1 MIKTITKRIL
11 LFISQYLP
19 LTYSSSCINKLR
31 VFNSLLISSRFKSCG
46 TNVTFNSISLLK
58 GEQYIEIGKNV
69 TFGKDL
75 WLTAWNIGG
84 RIPTIRIGNS
94 CSFGAYN
101 HISASS
107 NVTIGNGLL
116 TGKWVTITDNSH
128 GYTDYESL
136 QQRPTQR
143 QIVSKGS
150 VIIEKN
156 VWIGDKATILPGVM
170 IGDGVVVGANTVVSK
185 DIPNYSV
192 VVGNPAR
199 IIKQAFH

>member
-1 MIKTITKRIL
+1 MG
-11 LFISQYLP
+11 YD
-19 LTYSSSCINKLR
+19 N
-31 VFNSLLISSRFKSCG
+31 
-46 TNVTFNSISLLK
+46 
-58 GEQYIEIGKNV
+58 
-69 TFGKDL
+69 
-75 WLTAWNIGG
+75 
-84 RIPTIRIGNS
+84 
-94 CSFGAYN
+94 
-101 HISASS
+101 
-107 NVTIGNGLL
+107 
-116 TGKWVTITDNSH
+116 NSH

-150 VIIEKN
+150 VIIGKN

-199 IIKQAFH
+199 IIKQASH

>member
-1 MIKTITKRIL
+1 MG
-11 LFISQYLP
+11 QH
-19 LTYSSSCINKLR
+19 
-31 VFNSLLISSRFKSCG
+31 
-46 TNVTFNSISLLK
+46 
-58 GEQYIEIGKNV
+58 IEIGKNV
-69 TFGKDL
+69 TFGTDL

-199 IIKQAFH
+199 IIKQASH